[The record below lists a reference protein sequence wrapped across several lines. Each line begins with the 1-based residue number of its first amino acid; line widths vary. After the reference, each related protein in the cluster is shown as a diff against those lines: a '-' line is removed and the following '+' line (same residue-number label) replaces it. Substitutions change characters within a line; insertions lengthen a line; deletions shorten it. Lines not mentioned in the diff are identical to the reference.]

1 MVMFRSPCGIQ
12 FEPPPLLKTTVTNIP
27 TFTDL
32 NMESIL
38 DFSKDLDVALLDK
51 VVETFYRGSGA
62 EQKTAQDVI
71 TKFQEHPDAWQRAD
85 KILQL
90 SQNSQT
96 KYIGLSILD
105 KLIQTKWKLLPD
117 EQRKGIRN
125 FTVNMIIAMCDDD
138 EQFQSQRSLIN
149 KCDLTLVQI
158 AKQEWPANWPTFIQE
173 LVQSS
178 RAGFN
183 VCENNMVILKLL
195 SEEVFDY
202 SAEQM
207 TQAKALNLKTRMGQE
222 FSDIFQLCYE
232 VLDKATRPSLIVAT
246 LNTVLRYM
254 QWIPLGYIFETELLN
269 LLTNKF
275 LSPQDTRAVTLK
287 CLTEAASL
295 NASEYDEKFVTM
307 FQNSMQQI
315 ASVVP
320 PNVELN
326 KTYAVAN
333 SSDQAFLQDL
343 AMYICTF
350 LANHVSA
357 VESREQYRELLL
369 TAHEYL
375 IQLSKI
381 EERELFKTCLD
392 YWSKLVSGLFQ
403 EVQQIPAQELSPLM
417 QLGFSQTSGAP
428 NPELLNKFPLRK
440 HIYNN
445 ILSELRLVVI
455 ESMAKPEEVLVVQ
468 NDEGEIVREF
478 VKESD
483 TITLYK
489 SMREV
494 LVYLTHLDVVD
505 TEQIMSVKLSKQLD
519 GSEWSWHNINTLC
532 WAIGSISGT
541 MNEEM
546 EKRFLFNVI
555 NDLLGL
561 NKKKYGKDNK
571 AVVASNIMYIVGQYP
586 RFLKAHWK
594 FLKTVINKLFEFMHE
609 THEGVQDM
617 ACDTFMKIVLK
628 CRRHFVVQQ
637 PNETEPF
644 IDEIIRNIQFITED
658 LQPQQVHTFYEACGY
673 IIGAQTTVAIRER
686 LLSDL
691 MHLPNTAWTAIVQK
705 AGEDPTLLTNP
716 ETVKIIANVIKTNVA
731 VCSSLGAGF
740 YNQLGTVYDDM
751 LSLYKAVS
759 NMISNAVAQDG
770 LIATKT
776 PKVRGLRTIKKEVL
790 HLVEAYI
797 SKGENLQ
804 QIVDTLIQPLLAAIL
819 EDYKSNV
826 PDARDAEVLNC
837 LTTVVSKVGHMIP
850 GAVVVMLQNVFE
862 PTLDMINKDF
872 TEYPEHRVEFYKF
885 LREINLKSFN
895 SLLQLSGDAFQLL
908 VNAILWSFKHNNTEV
923 ENSGLGLAIEL
934 LKNVEKLGS
943 TPFTTAFYQ
952 NFYFPIMADTFYVI
966 TDSDHKAGF
975 KFQAQLLAKLIDL
988 VESGYIKEP
997 LYREGQAPAGVS
1009 NSAFVKEYISN
1020 MLSNAF
1026 PHLKTAQVEN
1036 FVTVLI
1042 AQHRDGS
1049 KFKGT
1054 LRDFLVQIKEYG
1066 GDETDYLF
1074 AEDRENALLEKQRL
1088 ERERASK
1095 VGGLLKPS
1103 ELDDD

>member
-1 MVMFRSPCGIQ
+1 
-12 FEPPPLLKTTVTNIP
+12 
-27 TFTDL
+27 
-32 NMESIL
+32 MESIL
-38 DFSKDLDVALLDK
+38 DFSQPLDIGLFDK
-51 VVETFYRGSGA
+51 VVETFYTGSGPDR
-62 EQKTAQDVI
+62 KIAQDAV

-85 KILQL
+85 QILQA
-90 SQNSQT
+90 SQNPQA

-117 EQRKGIRN
+117 EQRQGIRN
-125 FTVNMIIAMCDDD
+125 FIVNMIISMCDDD
-138 EQFQSQRSLIN
+138 DTLFSSQRALIN

-158 AKQEWPANWPTFIQE
+158 AKQDWPENWPNFIPE

-195 SEEVFDY
+195 SEEVYDFSTD
-202 SAEQM
+202 QM
-207 TQAKALNLKTRMGQE
+207 TQAKTKNLRSKMQE
-222 FSDIFQLCYE
+222 EVAEIFKLCFE
-232 VLDKATRPSLIVAT
+232 VLDKADKPSLIVAT
-246 LNTVLRYM
+246 LNTVLKYL
-254 QWIPLGYIFETELLN
+254 QWIPLGYIFQTNLLELL
-269 LLTNKF
+269 TTKF
-275 LSPQDTRAVTLK
+275 VVPQDTRAVTLK

-295 NASEYDEKFVTM
+295 TASEYDEKFVMM
-307 FQNSMQQI
+307 FQSAMSQI
-315 ASVVP
+315 TQVIP
-320 PNVELN
+320 PNVEL
-326 KTYAVAN
+326 KKSYEVAN
-333 SSDQAFLQDL
+333 SNDQAFLQDL
-343 AMYICTF
+343 AMFICTF
-350 LANHVSA
+350 LANHNLA
-357 VESREQYRELLL
+357 LESKEEFRPLLL

-392 YWSKLVSGLFQ
+392 YWSKLVSSLFQ
-403 EVQQIPAQELSPLM
+403 EVQQLPAHELSPLM
-417 QLGFSQTSGAP
+417 QLGYGNALSSTSAGGAP
-428 NPELLNKFPLRK
+428 NPELLAKFPLRK
-440 HIYNN
+440 HIYSE
-445 ILSELRLVVI
+445 ILSQLRLVVI
-455 ESMAKPEEVLVVQ
+455 ETMAKPEEVLVVQ

-483 TITLYK
+483 TIILYK
-489 SMREV
+489 TMREV
-494 LVYLTHLDVVD
+494 LVFLTHLDVVD
-505 TEQIMSVKLSKQLD
+505 TEQIMSDKLARQID

-532 WAIGSISGT
+532 WAIGSISGS

-546 EKRFLFNVI
+546 EKRFLVAVI
-555 NDLLGL
+555 KDLLAL
-561 NKKKYGKDNK
+561 TEMKRGKDNK

-617 ACDTFMKIVLK
+617 ACDTFMKITLK

-637 PNETEPF
+637 QNETEPF
-644 IDEIIRNIQFITED
+644 IDEIIRNIQKITED

-673 IIGAQTTVAIRER
+673 IVGAQGNVSIRER

-691 MHLPNTAWTAIVQK
+691 MFLPNTAWDAIVK
-705 AGEDPTLLTNP
+705 KSMDDPTLLTNP
-716 ETVKIIANVIKTNVA
+716 ESVKIIANIIKTNVA
-731 VCSSLGAGF
+731 VCSSLGSGF
-740 YNQLGTVYDDM
+740 YNQLGLIYNDM

-759 NMISNAVAQDG
+759 GMISEAVANEG

-776 PKVRGLRTIKKEVL
+776 PKVRGLRTIKKEIL

-797 SKGENLQ
+797 SKADNSEQVVEVL
-804 QIVDTLIQPLLAAIL
+804 VQPLLGTIL

-837 LTTVVSKVGHMIP
+837 LTTVVAKVGHMIP
-850 GAVVVMLQNVFE
+850 EGVVVILQNVFE

-872 TEYPEHRVEFYKF
+872 TEYPEHRVEFYKL

-895 SLLQLSGDAFQLL
+895 ALLQLSGEAFQMLIS
-908 VNAILWSFKHNNTEV
+908 AILWAFKHNNRDV
-923 ENSGLGLAIEL
+923 ENTGLALANEL
-934 LKNVEKLGS
+934 LRNVEKLGT

-952 NFYFPIMADTFYVI
+952 NFFFPILSDTFYVL

-975 KFQAQLLAKLIDL
+975 KAQSTLLAKMIDL
-988 VESGYIKEP
+988 VETGHITEP
-997 LYREGQAPAGVS
+997 LYSEGQAAPGTA
-1009 NSAFVKEYISN
+1009 NTLFLREYLGN
-1020 MLSNAF
+1020 MLVNAF
-1026 PHLKTAQVEN
+1026 PHLQQEQVEN
-1036 FVTVLI
+1036 FIKALI
-1042 AQHRDGS
+1042 AQHRDTN

-1054 LRDFLVQIKEYG
+1054 LRDFLVQIKQYG
-1066 GDETDYLF
+1066 GDATDYLF
-1074 AEDRENALLEKQRL
+1074 AEDRENELVEKQRL
-1088 ERERASK
+1088 EREAASK